1 MGNKLPW
8 RGVESVLFFIFKSVS
23 VDSFWLLSFTCRMLH
38 NFNQDFD
45 KVIEGGTAE
54 EINTENLSGG
64 ARINRVFHERFPFE
78 LVKLQ
83 FDEKS
88 IRRKIGFAIK
98 NVYGVRSGLFTPD
111 MAFESIVKEQI
122 ERLKTPA
129 IMCVDMVIN
138 EINGIIKKCTE
149 KVWL

>member
-1 MGNKLPW
+1 
-8 RGVESVLFFIFKSVS
+8 
-23 VDSFWLLSFTCRMLH
+23 MLH

-149 KVWL
+149 KV